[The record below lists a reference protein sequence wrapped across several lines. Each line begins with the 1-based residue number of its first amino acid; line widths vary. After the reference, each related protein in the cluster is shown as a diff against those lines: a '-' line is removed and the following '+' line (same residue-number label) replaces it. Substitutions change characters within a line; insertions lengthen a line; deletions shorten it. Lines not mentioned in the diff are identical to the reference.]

1 MSSPGLAYNFRPK
14 MSLPERI
21 ISCRSTSRLSVFREK
36 VDSFDFIQND
46 SVNDESQK
54 QTFFFLLFFIL
65 CLLNRY
71 RIDSKSSL
79 SKIKKSSTDKRRNNA
94 SYCVAL
100 ILLETKKSKNLLPPI
115 KERIMLRV
123 ALLSSSLE
131 TLRPRNDRER
141 LAEKLWPFH
150 AAAFKTAAA
159 ARRSDGLRL
168 T

>member
-79 SKIKKSSTDKRRNNA
+79 SKIEKSSSTDKRKNNSSCCSHPLGNEKIEKSSSTDKRKNNA
-94 SYCVAL
+94 SRCVAL
-100 ILLETKKSKNLLPPI
+100 ILSGNVKTTK
-115 KERIMLRV
+115 R
-123 ALLSSSLE
+123 
-131 TLRPRNDRER
+131 
-141 LAEKLWPFH
+141 
-150 AAAFKTAAA
+150 
-159 ARRSDGLRL
+159 
-168 T
+168 